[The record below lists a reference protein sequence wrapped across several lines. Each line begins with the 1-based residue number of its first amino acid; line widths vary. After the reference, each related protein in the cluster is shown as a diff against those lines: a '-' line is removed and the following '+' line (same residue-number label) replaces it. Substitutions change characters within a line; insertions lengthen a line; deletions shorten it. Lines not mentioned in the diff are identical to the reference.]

1 MRGTLT
7 NTDHERY
14 AHKAGTRSHG
24 WPRAQEHE
32 LLHEQG
38 LSLGRCTKEPC
49 DEQASAGRRAS
60 QRRLKNTR
68 PAQSTRPESGEGVG
82 ALGFGALGDWE
93 RSPRRARCGS
103 PRASTCQR
111 RGHGVLRWAEGT
123 SRGLASF
130 EASAWV
136 AGHLL
141 EALKCARKHS
151 GAGAHSQPSL
161 VTSRLTTPLTDHPGD
176 PILL

>member
-1 MRGTLT
+1 MYTRPTTDHENMRGTLT

-68 PAQSTRPESGEGVG
+68 PAQSKRPESGEGLG
-82 ALGFGALGDWE
+82 ALGLGALGL
-93 RSPRRARCGS
+93 
-103 PRASTCQR
+103 
-111 RGHGVLRWAEGT
+111 GVLTMSSMMWLS
-123 SRGLASF
+123 SRVNMPASR
-130 EASAWV
+130 A
-136 AGHLL
+136 
-141 EALKCARKHS
+141 
-151 GAGAHSQPSL
+151 
-161 VTSRLTTPLTDHPGD
+161 
-176 PILL
+176 